1 MKPDEKFDTARAH
14 VVAQGFT
21 QRLGMDY
28 FEVTAPVVKFNSL
41 RLLLAIENSL
51 NWEIKMMD
59 VKSTFINSD
68 LNEEIYIY
76 ATAGEI
82 Q

>member
-1 MKPDEKFDTARAH
+1 MKPDGKFDRARAW

-21 QRLGMDY
+21 QRPGMDY
-28 FEVTAPVVKFNSL
+28 FDITAPVVKFDSL
-41 RLLLAIENSL
+41 WTLLDISNAL

-59 VKSTFINSD
+59 VKSASVNSD
-68 LNEEIYIY
+68 LNEKNLY
-76 ATAGEI
+76 AIAGWI